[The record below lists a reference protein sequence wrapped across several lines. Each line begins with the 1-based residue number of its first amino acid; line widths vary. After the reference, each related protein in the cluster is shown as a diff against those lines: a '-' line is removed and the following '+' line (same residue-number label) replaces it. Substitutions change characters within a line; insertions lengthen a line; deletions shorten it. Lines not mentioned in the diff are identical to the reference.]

1 MDYLR
6 NHYSLC
12 KDKLY
17 EYRIQDVEL
26 EFQIQREKPGRSC
39 FRVNHFINIIDRA
52 MLYFTGMDAER
63 AAHFVKELRNLEMDI
78 LKLNERI
85 DRLQ

>member
-26 EFQIQREKPGRSC
+26 EFQIRREKPGRVY
-39 FRVNHFINIIDRA
+39 FRVNYLIIIDRA
-52 MLYFTGMDAER
+52 TSYFTGMDAER